1 MCAPDEEGG
10 REEGKM
16 RRTRGM
22 SVGLSAALAR
32 SAAPGSVES
41 SAIWS
46 GRGTEGMR
54 LCLPASLGMVV
65 PSLAMSKRSP
75 PSWGSDGGAILEAAV
90 WGVGWLIEEI

>member
-22 SVGLSAALAR
+22 SVGL